1 MGEAENKN
9 LFTNLEK
16 LLKLLKTSKS
26 LELEKVDLDAE
37 ELELKIRPISPS
49 APPALPSPKAELLEA
64 GFTPPVRKYPG
75 EIAEVRLGAVRAEGG
90 TRDRTLIIGGE
101 KVPPFYTFEA
111 PMPHKPVIAFDVFDM
126 KIPLPRSVK
135 AHFEDVLED
144 PAEWA
149 KRCVEKFGAEMITI
163 HLVSI
168 DPMVKDTSASEA
180 AKTVEKVLQAVSVP
194 IAVGGCGNPEKDP
207 EVLEKAA
214 EVASGERIL
223 INSARR
229 DMDYKRVAK
238 AASTHGHVVLSFTE
252 LDVNNQRMLNRELLD
267 AGVPK
272 YRIVMDPTTA
282 ALGYGLEYTFSIME
296 RIRLAG
302 LLGDADL
309 QMPIASGTTNTWAA
323 REAWM
328 DSQEWGPKELRGPL
342 WETVTAISLLLA
354 GCDFFMMMH
363 PDAVRTVKRTV
374 DILSGEAKEKPEDI
388 SKWVTAKFR

>member
-1 MGEAENKN
+1 LGEAENKN
-9 LFTNLEK
+9 LFANLEK
-16 LLKLLKTSKS
+16 LLKLLKTTKS
-26 LELEKVDLDAE
+26 IELEKVDLEAE
-37 ELELKIRPISPS
+37 ELELNIRPL
-49 APPALPSPKAELLEA
+49 APAAPPSPKAELLEA
-64 GFTPPVRKYPG
+64 GFIPPATKYPG
-75 EIAEVRLGAVRAEGG
+75 QIAEVRLGAVKAESG
-90 TRDRTLIIGGE
+90 TRDKTLVIGGE
-101 KVPPFYTFEA
+101 RAPPFYRFEA

-163 HLVSI
+163 HLVST
-168 DPMVKDTSASEA
+168 DPLLKNTPASEA
-180 AKTVEKVLQAVSVP
+180 AKTVEAVLQAVNVP
-194 IAVGGCGNPEKDP
+194 IAVGGSGNPEKDP

-229 DMDYKRVAK
+229 DMDYERVAK
-238 AASTHGHVVLSFTE
+238 AATTHGHVVLSFTE

-282 ALGYGLEYTFSIME
+282 ALGYGLEYTFSVME

-309 QMPIASGTTNTWAA
+309 QMPLASGTTNTWAA

-328 DSQEWGPKELRGPL
+328 DSPEWGPKELRGPL

-363 PDAVRTVKRTV
+363 PDAVRTLKKTV
-374 DILSGEAKEKPEDI
+374 DILNGEAKEKPDDI

>member
-9 LFTNLEK
+9 LFANLEK
-16 LLKLLKTSKS
+16 LLKLLKTTKS
-26 LELEKVDLDAE
+26 IELEKVDLEAE
-37 ELELKIRPISPS
+37 ELELNIRPL
-49 APPALPSPKAELLEA
+49 APAAPPSPKAELLEA
-64 GFTPPVRKYPG
+64 GFIPPATKYPG
-75 EIAEVRLGAVRAEGG
+75 QIAEVRLGAVKAESG
-90 TRDRTLIIGGE
+90 TRDKTLVIGGE
-101 KVPPFYTFEA
+101 RAPPFYRFEA

-163 HLVSI
+163 HLVST
-168 DPMVKDTSASEA
+168 DPLLKNTPASEA
-180 AKTVEKVLQAVSVP
+180 AKTVEAVLQAVNVP
-194 IAVGGCGNPEKDP
+194 IAVGGSGNPEKDP

-229 DMDYKRVAK
+229 DMDYERVAK
-238 AASTHGHVVLSFTE
+238 AATTHGHVVLSFTE

-282 ALGYGLEYTFSIME
+282 ALGYGLEYTFSVME

-309 QMPIASGTTNTWAA
+309 QMPLASGTTNTWAA

-328 DSQEWGPKELRGPL
+328 DSPEWGPKELRGPL

-363 PDAVRTVKRTV
+363 PDAVRTLKKTV
-374 DILSGEAKEKPEDI
+374 DILNGEAKEKPDDI